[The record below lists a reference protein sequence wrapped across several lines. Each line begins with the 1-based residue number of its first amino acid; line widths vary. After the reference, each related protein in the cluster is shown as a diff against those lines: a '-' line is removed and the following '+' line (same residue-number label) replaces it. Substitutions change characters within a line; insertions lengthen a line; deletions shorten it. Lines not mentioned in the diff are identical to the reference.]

1 MKTIYVA
8 NDGEQFENKKDC
20 LDYEKRI
27 EENYNLTEAI
37 LFTRTGEVLKTRNR
51 AECYSACSNA
61 HYMFVKSE
69 KDYDKIKAI
78 FKEAGYSDIFPEYN
92 KKYEEEGNIF
102 AYEYANKDF
111 EWVELHSLFQKVI
124 EDIAKIKFLFDTAK

>member
-8 NDGEQFENKKDC
+8 NDGKQFENEKEC

-27 EENYNLTEAI
+27 EEKYNLTESI
-37 LFTRTGEVLKTRNR
+37 LFTKSGEALKTRNKT
-51 AECYSACSNA
+51 ECYRACVNA

-69 KDYDKIKAI
+69 KDYNKIKAI

-102 AYEYANKDF
+102 AYEYTNKNF
-111 EWVELHSLFQKVI
+111 EWVELHFLLQKVI
-124 EDIAKIKFLFDTAK
+124 EDISKIKFLFDTAK